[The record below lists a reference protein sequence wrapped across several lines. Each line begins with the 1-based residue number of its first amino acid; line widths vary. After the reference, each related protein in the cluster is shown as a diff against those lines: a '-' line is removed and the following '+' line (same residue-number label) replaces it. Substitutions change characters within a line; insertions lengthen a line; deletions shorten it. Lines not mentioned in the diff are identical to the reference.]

1 MNKRNDN
8 MQPQDKQEALIKAF
22 KSLLKEENFG
32 SQGEIVEALKDQG
45 FENISQSKVS
55 RMLSKFGAVRT
66 RNAKQEMVYC
76 LPAEMGVPTAK
87 SPLRQLVIDIMH
99 NEMMIIIRTSPGA
112 AQLIARL
119 LDSLGKADGVLGT
132 IAGDDTIFIAPAKI
146 SEIDVTLDRV
156 RTLFDTV

>member
-1 MNKRNDN
+1 
-8 MQPQDKQEALIKAF
+8 MQPQEKQEALVKAF
-22 KSLLKEENFG
+22 KALLKEENFG
-32 SQGEIVEALKDQG
+32 SQGEIVDALKDQG
-45 FENISQSKVS
+45 FDNVSQSKVS

-87 SPLRQLVIDIMH
+87 SPLRQLVIDIIH

-119 LDSLGKADGVLGT
+119 LDSLGTADGVLGT
-132 IAGDDTIFIAPAKI
+132 IAGDDTIFIAPAQI
-146 SEIDVTLDRV
+146 SEIDATLERV
-156 RTLFDTV
+156 KTLFDNV